1 MIRPTDPKPSDFF
14 QFVEHHC
21 RLDEKAG
28 IALHSKIR
36 EQAYKKGDILVE
48 EGKICNKIYFLNI
61 GLVKTLLTTDSREFT
76 MRFFSEGNVFS
87 VLDSFIQQKPSVCDI
102 VALEDST
109 VSYILHNDLQ
119 TLCQEYHQIET
130 FYRKLLSMAVI
141 EMMSRVGHSLEET
154 GVVAYN
160 RFLKDQGHLLQR
172 ISLADLA
179 SYLGITQVSLSRI
192 RRIK

>member
-1 MIRPTDPKPSDFF
+1 MINDADPKPSDFI
-14 QFVEHHC
+14 QFVELHC
-21 RLDEKAG
+21 QLDEKAG
-28 IALHSKIR
+28 IVLRSKIR

-48 EGKICNKIYFLNI
+48 KGKICNKIYFLNT
-61 GLVKTLLTTDSREFT
+61 GLVKTLFSTDSREFI

-87 VLDSFIQQKPSVCDI
+87 VLDSFIEQKPSIYDI

-109 VSYILHNDLQ
+109 VSYILYDDLQ
-119 TLCQEYHQIET
+119 TLCHEYHQIET

-154 GVVAYN
+154 GIVAYN
-160 RFLKDQGHLLQR
+160 RFLKNQGHLLQR
-172 ISLADLA
+172 ISLADMA

-192 RRIK
+192 RRVK